1 MQKEDLLFILVPAA
15 AALILVLVIRWFFT
29 GRYEK
34 TKELHYRILRSIT
47 QLAVILFAL
56 YLVGDHFDVFNGIS
70 RSVLFSSSL
79 LVVVL
84 GFAFQTSLEDFIAGV
99 LISIF
104 KPFKKDDRITLVEK
118 NISGYVEDI
127 TLRHTVVRT
136 FNNSRLI
143 VPNSVMNK
151 AIIDNTRYRD
161 NTAVGFM
168 DVMISYETDID
179 AAVTLLRKIIEQH
192 KTTIDVRTPEQ
203 IRDGQPSVGV
213 FVRELADN
221 GISLRAMVIT
231 RDIDDNFAACSDIRA
246 EIVRQFAAHN
256 LEIAYPHVQLIY
268 HQR

>member
-1 MQKEDLLFILVPAA
+1 MKENLLFAA
-15 AALILVLVIRWFFT
+15 AAAVIAIFLIVIVRVVFSK
-29 GRYEK
+29 RYEK
-34 TKELHYRILRSIT
+34 TKELHYRILRSVM
-47 QLAVILFAL
+47 QLVIVLLAL
-56 YLVGDHFDVFNGIS
+56 YLIGDQFDIFDGIS

-84 GFAFQTSLEDFIAGV
+84 GFAFQASLEDFIAGV

-127 TLRHTVVRT
+127 TLRHTVIRT

-151 AIIDNTRYRD
+151 AVIDNTRYRD

-179 AAVTLLRKIIEQH
+179 TAVDLLREIIQQH
-192 KTTIDVRTPEQ
+192 KATIDVRTPEQ
-203 IRDGQPSVGV
+203 IREGKPSVAV
-213 FVRELADN
+213 YVRELADN

-256 LEIAYPHVQLIY
+256 LEISYPHVQLIY
-268 HQR
+268 HHQ